1 MARLNCHLGKE
12 IDFHPKIPRKWHII
26 RSIVQACV
34 GLFSESKERF
44 EGIESESR
52 TEQALTA
59 LERASLE
66 STAIEDGVDV
76 ESAVGLS
83 DKECKLERRQ
93 KGRIRKVS
101 FLDVDLV
108 SDGPFWE
115 PDS

>member
-1 MARLNCHLGKE
+1 MWDFFRNRKSGLRELNQ
-12 IDFHPKIPRKWHII
+12 RA
-26 RSIVQACV
+26 V
-34 GLFSESKERF
+34 
-44 EGIESESR
+44 
-52 TEQALTA
+52 
-59 LERASLE
+59 RASLE
-66 STAIEDGVDV
+66 STAIEDGAIDV